1 MRTRQELYGDIE
13 AFWDVLDGE
22 KYALTE
28 VMPVPKETIEAL
40 RTAAREAYTIFEK
53 VIPILWT
60 MDDDGLIE
68 LGFPK
73 AALSFLRLQTMRP
86 LSVISR
92 FDFIVT
98 GNRISVMEWNA
109 DTPTFI
115 KECFE
120 VNDRI
125 ARKVG
130 LGSYNDG
137 QAKQLA
143 DSVDRAVKAAS
154 HRIHH
159 ENPHVVFTSHGDNI
173 EDRWTTEYL
182 QQFVAGA
189 TYCPLDEL
197 EIRAEDGLYDQQGR
211 RIDILYRQTF
221 PIEMALLDRDED
233 GTELGRLLL
242 QLVEMG
248 LLEIINPPSAFLMQ
262 AKSVLALIWL
272 LHETNHPYLTGRD
285 HEVIEEYF
293 LPTYLS
299 PEPFLRQH
307 QAFVEKP
314 IFGREGDTVTVR
326 QGDGTVLFSNEQRSF
341 SNQSAVYQRYQELP
355 MWSLEDETEV
365 AYMFGVFVLGGRPS
379 AVGVRAGERITGN
392 RSYFLP
398 IGQRENQ
405 EEDG

>member
-1 MRTRQELYGDIE
+1 MRTRQELYGDID

-22 KYALTE
+22 IYALAE
-28 VMPVPKETIEAL
+28 VMPVSKETIQEL

-73 AALSFLRLQTMRP
+73 AALPFLRLQTMRP

-98 GNRISVMEWNA
+98 DKRISIMEWNA

-115 KECFE
+115 KESFE

-130 LGSYNDG
+130 FGPLNDG

-154 HRIHH
+154 HRIRHDQ
-159 ENPHVVFTSHGDNI
+159 PHVVFTSHGDNI

-182 QQFVAGA
+182 QQFVADA

-221 PIEMALLDRDED
+221 PIEMALLDHDED
-233 GTELGRLLL
+233 GKELGRLLL

-272 LHETNHPYLTGRD
+272 LHETDHPYLTEHD
-285 HEVIEEYF
+285 HEVIAQYF

-299 PEPFLRQH
+299 PEPFLRQN

-314 IFGREGDTVTVR
+314 IFGREGDTVTVH
-326 QGDGTVLFSNEQRSF
+326 QGDGNVLFSNEQRSF

-355 MWSLEDETEV
+355 MWSLENETEV